1 MVMQEIFKY
10 LEIKRAKV
18 LKFVTIFLNYV
29 NFAPSTQKCIKNFVS
44 GFRVMKEDLSYSNWF
59 LYGRNVGNT
68 KRRCY

>member
-29 NFAPSTQKCIKNFVS
+29 NFAPSTQKCIKNFVYPT
-44 GFRVMKEDLSYSNWF
+44 VLSYLLPLF
-59 LYGRNVGNT
+59 MELYHFCLIDV
-68 KRRCY
+68 